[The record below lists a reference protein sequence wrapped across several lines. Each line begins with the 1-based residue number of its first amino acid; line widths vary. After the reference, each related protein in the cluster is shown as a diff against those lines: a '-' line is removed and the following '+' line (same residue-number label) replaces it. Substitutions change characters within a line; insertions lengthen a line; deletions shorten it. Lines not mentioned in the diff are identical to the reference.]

1 MLKINKK
8 KLIVIVGPTASGK
21 TSLSI
26 KLAKKFKC
34 GIISA
39 DSRQFYKEMSIGTAK
54 PTNFELE
61 EAPHFFINNLSVI
74 DSYSVGKFK
83 EEVNKF
89 LEQYYKSNDIIILVG
104 GSGLFIDGVLKG
116 LDDFPKIND
125 EIRNKLN
132 LDFDTSGIKNLC
144 ERLKVVDPEYYN
156 IVDLNNHRRVIRAL
170 EVYYSTKKPYSS
182 FLKRNNSY
190 RTDVNIK
197 FIGIN
202 PEREKLNLRI
212 ENRVDSMI
220 SDGLVEEVKKLYK
233 YKDYNALNTVGYTEI
248 FKYIDGDISLDEAID
263 LIKLNTRKYSKR
275 QMTWFRKIKIF
286 YGIKMEKVTLK
297 IFWIILISNNLILF

>member
-197 FIGIN
+197 FIGMH

-220 SDGLVEEVKKLYK
+220 SDGLVEEVKKLYQ
-233 YKDYNALNTVGYTEI
+233 YKDLNALNTVGYTEI

-275 QMTWFRKIKIF
+275 QMTWFRKNKEIIWYSDGEGYF
-286 YGIKMEKVTLK
+286 EDILEELK
-297 IFWIILISNNLILF
+297 F

>member
-132 LDFDTSGIKNLC
+132 LEFDTNGINNLC

-220 SDGLVEEVKKLYK
+220 SDGLVEEVKKLYQ
-233 YKDYNALNTVGYTEI
+233 YKDLNALNTVGYTEI
-248 FKYIDGDISLDEAID
+248 FKHIDGDISLDEAID

-275 QMTWFRKIKIF
+275 QMTWFRKNK
-286 YGIKMEKVTLK
+286 E
-297 IFWIILISNNLILF
+297 IIWYSDGENYFKDILEDLTF

>member
-54 PTNFELE
+54 PTSFELE
-61 EAPHFFINNLSVI
+61 EAPHLFINNLSVV

-89 LEQYYKSNDIIILVG
+89 LEQYYKSNEIIILVG
-104 GSGLFIDGVLKG
+104 GSGLFVDGVLKG
-116 LDDFPKIND
+116 LDDFPKIN
-125 EIRNKLN
+125 EKIRNELN
-132 LDFDTSGIKNLC
+132 LEFDSNGIKNLC

-212 ENRVDSMI
+212 ENRVDNMI
-220 SDGLVEEVKKLYK
+220 RDGLVEEVKNLYK
-233 YKDYNALNTVGYTEI
+233 YKNYNALNTVGYTEI
-248 FKYIDGDISLDEAID
+248 FKHIDGEISLNKAID

-275 QMTWFRKIKIF
+275 QMTWFRRNKD
-286 YGIKMEKVTLK
+286 
-297 IFWIILISNNLILF
+297 ILWYEDGEGYFHDILDNLNF

>member
-116 LDDFPKIND
+116 LDDFPKIN
-125 EIRNKLN
+125 EKIRNELN
-132 LDFDTSGIKNLC
+132 LEFDSNGIKNLC

-156 IVDLNNHRRVIRAL
+156 LVDLNNHRRVIRAL

-182 FLKRNNSY
+182 FLRRNNSY

-220 SDGLVEEVKKLYK
+220 SDGLVEEVKKLYQ
-233 YKDYNALNTVGYTEI
+233 YKDLNALNTVGYTEI
-248 FKYIDGDISLDEAID
+248 FKHIDGDISLDEAID

-275 QMTWFRKIKIF
+275 QMTWFRRNKD
-286 YGIKMEKVTLK
+286 
-297 IFWIILISNNLILF
+297 ILWYEDGEGYFHDILDNLNF

>member
-26 KLAKKFKC
+26 KLSKKFKC

-61 EAPHFFINNLSVI
+61 EAPHFFINNLSVV

-89 LEQYYKSNDIIILVG
+89 LEKYYKCNDIIILVG

-132 LDFDTSGIKNLC
+132 LDFDTNGIKNLC
-144 ERLKVVDPEYYN
+144 ERLKVIDPEYYD

-170 EVYYSTKKPYSS
+170 EVYYSTNRPYSS
-182 FLKRNNSY
+182 FLKRDNSY
-190 RTDVNIK
+190 RTDINIK

-202 PEREKLNLRI
+202 PKRKKLNLRI
-212 ENRVDSMI
+212 ENRVDNMI
-220 SDGLVEEVKKLYK
+220 SDGLVEEVKKLYQ
-233 YKDYNALNTVGYTEI
+233 YKGLNALNTVGYSEI
-248 FKYIDGDISLDEAID
+248 FKYIDGDLSLEDAID
-263 LIKLNTRKYSKR
+263 QIKSNTRKYSKR
-275 QMTWFRKIKIF
+275 QMTWFRKNKEIIWYSDGENYF
-286 YGIKMEKVTLK
+286 EDILEKLK
-297 IFWIILISNNLILF
+297 F

>member
-26 KLAKKFKC
+26 KLSKKFKC

-54 PTNFELE
+54 PTNFELK

-74 DSYSVGKFK
+74 ESYSVGKFK

-116 LDDFPKIND
+116 LDDFPEIND

-132 LDFDTSGIKNLC
+132 LDFDINGIKNLC
-144 ERLKVVDPEYYN
+144 ERLKVVDPEYYD

-170 EVYYSTKKPYSS
+170 EVYYSTNKRYSS

-190 RTDVNIK
+190 RTDINIK

-212 ENRVDSMI
+212 ENRVDNMV
-220 SDGLVEEVKKLYK
+220 SDGLVEEVKKLYQ
-233 YKDYNALNTVGYTEI
+233 YKDLNALNTVGYSEI
-248 FKYIDGDISLDEAID
+248 FKYIDGDLSLEDAID
-263 LIKLNTRKYSKR
+263 QIKSNTRKYSKR
-275 QMTWFRKIKIF
+275 QMTWFRKNKEILW
-286 YGIKMEKVTLK
+286 YNNGEEKFQDILK
-297 IFWIILISNNLILF
+297 DLSF

>member
-26 KLAKKFKC
+26 KLSKKFKC

-89 LEQYYKSNDIIILVG
+89 LEKYYKSNDIIILVG

-132 LDFDTSGIKNLC
+132 LDFDNNGIKNLC
-144 ERLKVVDPEYYN
+144 ERLKVVDPEYYD

-170 EVYYSTKKPYSS
+170 EVYYSTNKPYSS
-182 FLKRNNSY
+182 FLKRDNSY
-190 RTDVNIK
+190 RTDINIK

-202 PEREKLNLRI
+202 PKREKLNLRI
-212 ENRVDSMI
+212 ENRVDNMI
-220 SDGLVEEVKKLYK
+220 SDGLLEEVKKLYQ
-233 YKDYNALNTVGYTEI
+233 YKGLNALNTVGYSEI
-248 FKYIDGDISLDEAID
+248 FKYIDGDLSLEDAID
-263 LIKLNTRKYSKR
+263 QIKSNTRKYSKR
-275 QMTWFRKIKIF
+275 QMTWFRKNKEIIWYSDGENYF
-286 YGIKMEKVTLK
+286 EDILEELK
-297 IFWIILISNNLILF
+297 F

>member
-54 PTNFELE
+54 PTSFELE
-61 EAPHFFINNLSVI
+61 EAPHFFINNLSVV
-74 DSYSVGKFK
+74 DSYSVGKFIEQVNNFF
-83 EEVNKF
+83 EE
-89 LEQYYKSNDIIILVG
+89 YYKNNDIIILVG

-116 LDDFPKIND
+116 LDDFPKTN
-125 EIRNKLN
+125 EKIRNELN
-132 LDFDTSGIKNLC
+132 LEFGTKGIKNLC
-144 ERLKVVDPEYYN
+144 ERLKVVDPEYYDV
-156 IVDLNNHRRVIRAL
+156 VDQNNPRRVIRAL
-170 EVYYSTKKPYSS
+170 EVYYSTNKPYSS
-182 FLKRNNSY
+182 FLSRDKTY
-190 RTDVNIK
+190 RKDINIK
-197 FIGIN
+197 LIGIN

-212 ENRVDSMI
+212 EIRVNDMI
-220 SDGLVEEVKKLYK
+220 NNGLVDEVKNLYD
-233 YKDYNALNTVGYTEI
+233 YKDYNALNTVGYSEI

-263 LIKLNTRKYSKR
+263 LIKLNTRKFSKR
-275 QMTWFRKIKIF
+275 QMTWFRRNKEILWYEDVEGYFQDILDD
-286 YGIKMEKVTLK
+286 LK
-297 IFWIILISNNLILF
+297 F

>member
-220 SDGLVEEVKKLYK
+220 SDGLVEEVKKLYQ

-248 FKYIDGDISLDEAID
+248 FKHIDGDISLDEAID

-275 QMTWFRKIKIF
+275 QMTWFRRNKD
-286 YGIKMEKVTLK
+286 
-297 IFWIILISNNLILF
+297 ILWYKDGEGYFEDILDNLNF

>member
-54 PTNFELE
+54 PTSIELE
-61 EAPHFFINNLSVI
+61 EAPHFFINNLSVV
-74 DSYSVGKFK
+74 DSYSVGKFIEQVNNFF
-83 EEVNKF
+83 EE
-89 LEQYYKSNDIIILVG
+89 YYKNNDIIILVG

-116 LDDFPKIND
+116 LDDFPEIND
-125 EIRNKLN
+125 EIRNELN
-132 LDFDTSGIKNLC
+132 LDFDTKGIKNLC
-144 ERLKVVDPEYYN
+144 KRLKVVDPEYYDV
-156 IVDLNNHRRVIRAL
+156 VDLNNPRRVIRAL
-170 EVYYSTKKPYSS
+170 EVYYSTNKPYSS
-182 FLKRNNSY
+182 FLNRDKTY
-190 RTDVNIK
+190 RKDINIK
-197 FIGIN
+197 LIGIN

-212 ENRVDSMI
+212 EIRVNDMI
-220 SDGLVEEVKKLYK
+220 NNGLVDEVKNLYD

-275 QMTWFRKIKIF
+275 QMTWFRRNK
-286 YGIKMEKVTLK
+286 E
-297 IFWIILISNNLILF
+297 ILWYKDEEGYFQDILDDLRF

>member
-54 PTNFELE
+54 PTSFELE
-61 EAPHFFINNLSVI
+61 EAPHFFINNLSVV

-89 LEQYYKSNDIIILVG
+89 LEQYYISNDLIILVG

-132 LDFDTSGIKNLC
+132 LDFDTNGIKNLC

-212 ENRVDSMI
+212 ENRVDNMI
-220 SDGLVEEVKKLYK
+220 SDGLVEEVKKLYQ
-233 YKDYNALNTVGYTEI
+233 YKDLNALNTVGYTEI
-248 FKYIDGDISLDEAID
+248 FKHIDGDISLDEAID
-263 LIKLNTRKYSKR
+263 LIKSNTRKYSKR
-275 QMTWFRKIKIF
+275 QMTWFRKNKEIMW
-286 YGIKMEKVTLK
+286 YSDGENYLK
-297 IFWIILISNNLILF
+297 DILEELKF

>member
-61 EAPHFFINNLSVI
+61 EAPHFFINNLSVV
-74 DSYSVGKFK
+74 DSYSVGKFTK
-83 EEVNKF
+83 EVNKF

-116 LDDFPKIND
+116 LDDFPKINE

-212 ENRVDSMI
+212 ENRVDRMI
-220 SDGLVEEVKKLYK
+220 SDGLVEEVKKLYQ

-248 FKYIDGDISLDEAID
+248 FKHIDGDISLDEAID

-275 QMTWFRKIKIF
+275 QMTWFRKNKEIIWYSDGENYFKDIL
-286 YGIKMEKVTLK
+286 EELK
-297 IFWIILISNNLILF
+297 F

>member
-132 LDFDTSGIKNLC
+132 LDFDTNGIKNLC

-220 SDGLVEEVKKLYK
+220 SDGLVEEVKKLYQ
-233 YKDYNALNTVGYTEI
+233 YKDLNALNTVGYTEI
-248 FKYIDGDISLDEAID
+248 FKHIDGDISLDEAID

-275 QMTWFRKIKIF
+275 QMTWFRKNK
-286 YGIKMEKVTLK
+286 E
-297 IFWIILISNNLILF
+297 IIWYSDGENYFKDILEDLTF

>member
-125 EIRNKLN
+125 KIRNKLN

-220 SDGLVEEVKKLYK
+220 SDGLVEEVKKLYQ

-275 QMTWFRKIKIF
+275 QMTWFRKNKEIIWYSDGENYFKDIL
-286 YGIKMEKVTLK
+286 EELK
-297 IFWIILISNNLILF
+297 F

>member
-61 EAPHFFINNLSVI
+61 EAPHFFINNLSVV

-275 QMTWFRKIKIF
+275 QMTWFRKNKEIIWYSDGENYFKDIL
-286 YGIKMEKVTLK
+286 EELK
-297 IFWIILISNNLILF
+297 F

>member
-1 MLKINKK
+1 LKINKK

-54 PTNFELE
+54 PTSFELE
-61 EAPHFFINNLSVI
+61 EAPHFFINNLSVV
-74 DSYSVGKFK
+74 DSYSVGKFIEQVNNFF
-83 EEVNKF
+83 EE
-89 LEQYYKSNDIIILVG
+89 YYKNNDIIILVG

-116 LDDFPKIND
+116 LDDFPEIND
-125 EIRNKLN
+125 EIRNELN
-132 LDFDTSGIKNLC
+132 LDFDTKGIKNLC
-144 ERLKVVDPEYYN
+144 KRLKVVDPEYYD
-156 IVDLNNHRRVIRAL
+156 IVDLNNPRRVIRAL
-170 EVYYSTKKPYSS
+170 EVYYSTNKPYSS
-182 FLKRNNSY
+182 FLSRDKTY
-190 RTDVNIK
+190 RKDINIK
-197 FIGIN
+197 LIGIN
-202 PEREKLNLRI
+202 PEKDKLNLRI
-212 ENRVDSMI
+212 EIRVNDMI
-220 SDGLVEEVKKLYK
+220 NNGLVDEVKNLYD

-275 QMTWFRKIKIF
+275 QMTWFRRNK
-286 YGIKMEKVTLK
+286 E
-297 IFWIILISNNLILF
+297 ILWYKDGEGYFQDILDDLRF

>member
-26 KLAKKFKC
+26 KLSKKFKC

-54 PTNFELE
+54 PTNFELK

-74 DSYSVGKFK
+74 ESYSVGKFK

-116 LDDFPKIND
+116 LDDFPEIND

-132 LDFDTSGIKNLC
+132 LDFDTNGIKNLC
-144 ERLKVVDPEYYN
+144 ERLKVVDPEYYD

-170 EVYYSTKKPYSS
+170 EVYYSTNKPYSS

-190 RTDVNIK
+190 RTDINIK

-212 ENRVDSMI
+212 ENRVDNMV
-220 SDGLVEEVKKLYK
+220 SDGLVEEVKKLYQ
-233 YKDYNALNTVGYTEI
+233 YKDLNALNTVGYSEI
-248 FKYIDGDISLDEAID
+248 FKYIDGDLSFEDAID
-263 LIKLNTRKYSKR
+263 HIKSNTRKYSKR
-275 QMTWFRKIKIF
+275 QMTWFKKNKEIIWYSDGKYYFKDIL
-286 YGIKMEKVTLK
+286 EELK
-297 IFWIILISNNLILF
+297 F

>member
-1 MLKINKK
+1 LKINKK

-54 PTNFELE
+54 PTNFDLE
-61 EAPHFFINNLSVI
+61 EAPHFFINNLSVV

-116 LDDFPKIND
+116 LDDFPKIN
-125 EIRNKLN
+125 EKIRNELN
-132 LDFDTSGIKNLC
+132 LDFDTIGIKNLC

-220 SDGLVEEVKKLYK
+220 SDGLVEEVKKLYQ
-233 YKDYNALNTVGYTEI
+233 YKDLNALNTVGYTEI
-248 FKYIDGDISLDEAID
+248 FKHIDGYISLDEAID
-263 LIKLNTRKYSKR
+263 LIKSNTRKYSKR
-275 QMTWFRKIKIF
+275 QMTWFRKNK
-286 YGIKMEKVTLK
+286 E
-297 IFWIILISNNLILF
+297 IIWYSDGENYFKDILEELNF

>member
-8 KLIVIVGPTASGK
+8 NLIVIVGPTASGK

-54 PTNFELE
+54 PSNFELK
-61 EAPHFFINNLSVI
+61 EASHFFINNLSVI

-104 GSGLFIDGVLKG
+104 GSGLFVDGVLKG
-116 LDDFPKIND
+116 LDNFPKIN
-125 EIRNKLN
+125 EKIRNELN
-132 LDFDTSGIKNLC
+132 LEFDTNGIKNLC

-212 ENRVDSMI
+212 ENRVDNMI
-220 SDGLVEEVKKLYK
+220 SDGLVEEVKNLYK
-233 YKDYNALNTVGYTEI
+233 YKNYNALNTVGYTEI
-248 FKYIDGDISLDEAID
+248 FKHIDGDISLNEAVD

-275 QMTWFRKIKIF
+275 QMTWFRRNKD
-286 YGIKMEKVTLK
+286 
-297 IFWIILISNNLILF
+297 ILWYDDGEVYFQEILDNLNF

>member
-26 KLAKKFKC
+26 KLSKKFKC

-54 PTNFELE
+54 PTNFELK

-74 DSYSVGKFK
+74 ESYSVGKFK

-116 LDDFPKIND
+116 LDDFPEIND

-132 LDFDTSGIKNLC
+132 LDFDTNGIKNLC
-144 ERLKVVDPEYYN
+144 ERLKNVDPEYYD

-170 EVYYSTKKPYSS
+170 EVYYSTNKPYSS

-190 RTDVNIK
+190 RTDINIK

-212 ENRVDSMI
+212 ENRVDNMV
-220 SDGLVEEVKKLYK
+220 SDGLVEEVKKLYQ
-233 YKDYNALNTVGYTEI
+233 YKDLNALNTVGYSEI
-248 FKYIDGDISLDEAID
+248 FKYIDGNLSFEDAID
-263 LIKLNTRKYSKR
+263 QIKSNTRKYSKR
-275 QMTWFRKIKIF
+275 QMTWFKKNKEIRWYSDGEYYFKDIL
-286 YGIKMEKVTLK
+286 EELK
-297 IFWIILISNNLILF
+297 F

>member
-116 LDDFPKIND
+116 LDDFPKINE

-212 ENRVDSMI
+212 ENRVDRMI

-275 QMTWFRKIKIF
+275 QMTWFRRNKN
-286 YGIKMEKVTLK
+286 
-297 IFWIILISNNLILF
+297 ILWYKDGEGYFEDILDNLNF